1 MPSYGF
7 RGQIGF
13 GEETAWGTPAATIS
27 KFMEFK
33 SESIK
38 RAIAEIVSPGIRLTP
53 NELKTQR
60 MQGRTDISGDVVMDA
75 YLLGQGLL
83 WKHALGAV
91 TTQPQGATAA
101 YLHTFTCADDLPV
114 GLTAEIERDAR
125 AFKYSGLKVASL
137 RIRQGDDG
145 ALELAWEFRGKD
157 ELLAASPATPTYP
170 ADNKLIG
177 VGLTVIFTIAGVEY
191 HPSNFEV
198 TLTNRLDENCYGFN
212 KTRYALPFMG
222 REVTGTVTID
232 FDDQTVYDMFVN
244 GTPAALELKYTGATI
259 ADTYKE
265 ELTITLPVV
274 LFNGETPNI
283 GGKDRIN
290 LVLPFRAF
298 ADGTTKP
305 IEVKLQNTETA
316 I

>member
-7 RGQIGF
+7 KGQIGF
-13 GEETAWGTPAATIS
+13 GEEETYGTPATIA

-33 SESIK
+33 NESLK
-38 RAIAEIVSPGIRLTP
+38 KAIAEIISPGIRLTP

-60 MQGRTDISGDVVMDA
+60 MQGRVDIAGDVTMDA
-75 YLLGQGLL
+75 YLMGQGLL

-91 TTQPQGATAA
+91 NSVQQGAGPA

-114 GLTAEIERDAR
+114 GLTGEIERDAR
-125 AFKYSGLKVASL
+125 AFKYAGLKIASL
-137 RIRQGDDG
+137 RVRQGEDG
-145 ALELAWEFRGKD
+145 ALELVWGFKGMD
-157 ELLAASPATPTYP
+157 ETLAASPAAATYP
-170 ADNKLIG
+170 ATNKLLG
-177 VGLTVIFTIAGVEY
+177 VGLTVSFKIGATAY
-191 HPSNFEV
+191 QPSNFEV
-198 TLTNRLDENCYGFN
+198 NLTNRLDEGRYGFN
-212 KTRYALPFMG
+212 KTRYGLPFMG
-222 REVTGTVTID
+222 REVTGSVTVD

-244 GTPAALELKYTGATI
+244 GTAAALELKYTGAVIET
-259 ADTYKE
+259 TYSE

-274 LFNGETPNI
+274 HFNGDTPNI
-283 GGKDRIN
+283 GGKDNIP

-298 ADGTTKP
+298 ADGSTKP